1 MEILDTACMLQSY
14 IWTSLRWEQSV
25 YILTYMRIHKWIH
38 IEKAACI
45 WYMVHLDNAEGTEKW
60 TKGICW

>member
-1 MEILDTACMLQSY
+1 MEILYTAYMLQSY

-25 YILTYMRIHKWIH
+25 YVLTYMRIHQLIH
-38 IEKAACI
+38 IGKAACI

-60 TKGICW
+60 TKGICC